1 MSKIDSE
8 TKKNY
13 SNAHPSKIID
23 DDNIK
28 LANKVIYMKTKIGPN
43 RKTVFPIEI
52 DGIKVTPGMGDL
64 FKKQLEKAVKD
75 IKLKNK

>member
-1 MSKIDSE
+1 MSKTDSE

-28 LANKVIYMKTKIGPN
+28 LANKVIFQSVSFLGPSFAGN
-43 RKTVFPIEI
+43 INIPCTAFIFI
-52 DGIKVTPGMGDL
+52 S
-64 FKKQLEKAVKD
+64 
-75 IKLKNK
+75 N